1 VVELR
6 ELAVDYPAGS
16 ANLRGHGRVKA
27 VAGAS
32 AVFPSGGIS
41 AIVGPSGCGKTSL
54 VHAIAGL
61 LVPASGTALIDGQS
75 VHGIR
80 ARTSVIFQDY
90 GLLPWRS
97 VEANAELP
105 LVIAGLKRED
115 RRKRVRPLLEE
126 LGLSAFR
133 DFYPSRLSGGMKQRV
148 AIARALAA
156 EPDLLLMDEPFS
168 SLDALTREAAQEFL
182 LEIRRARP
190 LTILV
195 VTHSIEEAVYLAE
208 SVFVMGGRNPG
219 SIRAR
224 FDIPENRAAR
234 RFSAEAPLPGPPWP
248 DFRAEPRYLQ
258 LCAAI
263 RAALRD
269 AGPIDDAGDS
279 R

>member
-1 VVELR
+1 MVEIRDLTI
-6 ELAVDYPAGS
+6 DYPHGS
-16 ANLRGHGRVKA
+16 GRSAGRVRA
-27 VAGAS
+27 VADAS
-32 AVFPSGGIS
+32 AVFPSGGVS

-54 VHAIAGL
+54 VHAVAGL
-61 LVPASGTALIDGQS
+61 LKPDSGVALIAGEPVRGVRS
-75 VHGIR
+75 KT
-80 ARTSVIFQDY
+80 AVIFQDY

-97 VEANAELP
+97 VEGNAELP
-105 LVIAGLKRED
+105 LVIAGLGRSE
-115 RRKRVRPLLEE
+115 RRARVLPILAE
-126 LGLSAFR
+126 LGLSEFR

-190 LTILV
+190 LTIIV

-219 SIRAR
+219 TIRAR
-224 FDIPENRAAR
+224 FDIPENRSDV
-234 RFSAEAPLPGPPWP
+234 RFSAGTTTR
-248 DFRAEPRYLQ
+248 DFRAEPRYLE
-258 LCAAI
+258 LCGAI

-269 AGPIDDAGDS
+269 SGPIDDAGDS